1 MSSTLNER
9 IKERRLL
16 LGYNQPEL
24 AAIMNVSKQT
34 VSNWENGNRTPDA
47 ETLSKLSDLFSV
59 SVDFLLGKTDI
70 ASPPSADGLEPELTK
85 KDEKDIEKTLNKTLE
100 MLEKQ
105 EGLML
110 SGELIDEDDFEL
122 IKAAIQNGLE
132 YAKKVNKKKFT
143 PNKFKK

>member
-1 MSSTLNER
+1 MSNTLSER

-24 AAIMNVSKQT
+24 AQIMNISKQT

-59 SVDFLLGKTDI
+59 SVDFLLGRTDI
-70 ASPPSADGLEPELTK
+70 VTLPSINGLQQQLSK
-85 KDEKDIEKTLNKTLE
+85 KDEKDIEKTLNRTLE
-100 MLEKQ
+100 MLENQ

-143 PNKFKK
+143 PKKFRK

>member
-1 MSSTLNER
+1 MSNTLSER
-9 IKERRLL
+9 IKQRRLL

-24 AAIMNVSKQT
+24 AKIMNISKQT

-59 SVDFLLGKTDI
+59 SVDFLLGRTDI
-70 ASPPSADGLEPELTK
+70 VTPPAINGLQQQLTK
-85 KDEKDIEKTLNKTLE
+85 KDEKDIEKTLNRTLE
-100 MLEKQ
+100 MLENQ

>member
-1 MSSTLNER
+1 MATFGERLKQLRTEKNITLEKMADLFETTKATLSRYENSIREPKMDFIQKCAIFFDCSTDYLTGTSDVRNTPK
-9 IKERRLL
+9 KEW
-16 LGYNQPEL
+16 QPEL
-24 AAIMNVSKQT
+24 TQ
-34 VSNWENGNRTPDA
+34 
-47 ETLSKLSDLFSV
+47 
-59 SVDFLLGKTDI
+59 
-70 ASPPSADGLEPELTK
+70 

-132 YAKKVNKKKFT
+132 YAKKVNKKKYT
-143 PNKFKK
+143 PKKFRK

>member
-1 MSSTLNER
+1 MSSTLSER

-24 AAIMNVSKQT
+24 AKIMNISKQT
-34 VSNWENGNRTPDA
+34 VSNWESGNRTPDA

-70 ASPPSADGLEPELTK
+70 AAPPSADGLEQELTK

-143 PNKFKK
+143 PKKFRK